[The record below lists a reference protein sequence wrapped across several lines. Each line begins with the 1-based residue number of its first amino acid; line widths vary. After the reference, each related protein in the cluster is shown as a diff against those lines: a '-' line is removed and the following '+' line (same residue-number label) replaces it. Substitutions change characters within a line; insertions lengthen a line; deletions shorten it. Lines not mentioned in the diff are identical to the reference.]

1 MGRAS
6 SSPTTFLHIL
16 APLLG
21 SESLTWI
28 DVHIFYSN
36 AGHWI
41 HWKRHPAESVDRM
54 ELGDGLFGLIV
65 DPTSVGNQIVK
76 SINLSRDGIHDVPLV
91 LSIQTRFT
99 REEQTVVQAFQKF
112 FGTRISDYMIVVFT
126 GVGEIKYGDFDV
138 LISCVFPEHLMISEG
153 DVTTQ
158 VPKTKKELDDVDRK
172 KIEKNYNAKK
182 IIVCSISPD
191 EYNRISAYQT
201 TKKILN
207 VFR

>member
-1 MGRAS
+1 MVAHS
-6 SSPTTFLHIL
+6 T
-16 APLLG
+16 
-21 SESLTWI
+21 
-28 DVHIFYSN
+28 
-36 AGHWI
+36 
-41 HWKRHPAESVDRM
+41 
-54 ELGDGLFGLIV
+54 GLFGLIV

-191 EYNRISAYQT
+191 ENLDDSERPGYVSIVVVKYEAS
-201 TKKILN
+201 
-207 VFR
+207 VFDSLFALMADSEANEDNPVTLHGIK